1 MIIDSIVLPFVG
13 SRVEDH
19 VCFEYLLQEIGPEQA
34 RFMIPRWVVNREV
47 IRRGDRVHFHLPF
60 RLNQNSFSCGTVT
73 EALWN
78 ASIGAQ
84 VFEARLET
92 GTQET
97 SPPFIT
103 LEPQGTHLGLKEF
116 SAPVDLP
123 FRVLKDSAL
132 LKKGVLIYLD
142 HLIPYFSRISGYPV
156 ADYPRLRNFVLKDI
170 REKVK
175 DHHAKLEAYAEVFR
189 QNLHTQ
195 ADIPLWVDLEELRA
209 VMESEILTDLFRI
222 TFESR
227 KVVSYLAAIK
237 ELENKLYSNYNTVV
251 MLHIKSL

>member
-1 MIIDSIVLPFVG
+1 MIIDSVVLPFLG

-19 VCFEYLLQEIGPEQA
+19 VCFEYLLQEIGLGLA

-47 IRRGDRVHFHLPF
+47 IRKGDRVHFHLPF
-60 RLNQNSFSCGTVT
+60 RLNQKSYSCGVITQ
-73 EALWN
+73 AAWN
-78 ASIGAQ
+78 ASLEAQ
-84 VFEARLET
+84 VCEAGLEA
-92 GTQET
+92 GTQEI
-97 SPPFIT
+97 SPVFIS
-103 LEPQGTHLGLKEF
+103 LDSRGIQLDLRGF
-116 SAPVDLP
+116 SAPGDLP

-156 ADYPRLRNFVLKDI
+156 ADYPRLREFVLKDI

-175 DHHAKLEAYAEVFR
+175 DHHAKLEAFAEVFR
-189 QNLHTQ
+189 QNVHAQ

-209 VMESEILTDLFRI
+209 VMESEILADLFYF
-222 TFESR
+222 TFESQ
-227 KVVSYLAAIK
+227 KVMSYLAAIK
-237 ELENKLYSNYNTVV
+237 QLEDKLYSNYNTVV